1 MELKGIYR
9 AGTASRT
16 AMAPF
21 FSLALPWGLHPTPG
35 AALPNAWAPPAAVGG
50 RENGEIPF
58 PLVLASSLG
67 PSCPPPAPAAAAAAA
82 SSAPKPPALAC
93 ERGTGDTPEQPR
105 SDTGPGRCQR
115 RSHRSK
121 WHELQGQGR
130 SARAAGKGTDP
141 NLGAYFHAINLHVNE
156 IKPKAIAECQ

>member
-1 MELKGIYR
+1 MVLLQVKLRMELKGIYR

-16 AMAPF
+16 TMARF

-35 AALPNAWAPPAAVGG
+35 AALPNAWAPPAAAGG

-67 PSCPPPAPAAAAAAA
+67 SSCPPPAPAAAAAAA

-93 ERGTGDTPEQPR
+93 ERRTGDTRRAAALRHGAGPVPAPQPPEQM
-105 SDTGPGRCQR
+105 
-115 RSHRSK
+115 
-121 WHELQGQGR
+121 
-130 SARAAGKGTDP
+130 ARAAGPREKCQGCRER
-141 NLGAYFHAINLHVNE
+141 HR
-156 IKPKAIAECQ
+156 PKSRGIFSCHKLTR